1 MNATA
6 STISSASIDPDWTRQ
21 LDQALPSANVPTL
34 LMMLLHL
41 TGDRQWLSERYQ
53 CTHIR
58 GIDDHDSGGLPPEVQ
73 EEVRTAARKAVL
85 AWKAGQPAALPLPE
99 LELLVE
105 MMRSSVG
112 EDVPEAYGPMVGA
125 WLGGDAEFLIDQ
137 RGEYRVP
144 DGFHVVV
151 IGAGVAGLCASI
163 RLQGAGI
170 PHTVIEKNAEVGG
183 TWYENRYPGAGVDTP
198 NHIYSYSFAKADWT
212 RYFALREEIQAYFV
226 DVSHRFGVREH
237 IRFGTQVDAATYN
250 EGSMDWTV
258 RVSDADDDRN
268 DANVDVIR
276 ANIVISAVGLL
287 NMPKMPAIA
296 GLDTFAGPCFHSARW
311 PEGLD
316 VTGKRVV
323 VIGNG
328 ASAMQIVPAIAP
340 IVSQLTVFQR
350 SKQWAAPF
358 DRFQKPVPSA
368 ARFLLKELPYYQPWY
383 RQRLAWIFN
392 DRIHASLQVDPEWPH
407 PERAI
412 NRRNDKHREFFVS
425 YVRQQLGER
434 QDLLPDVLPDYP
446 PFGKRML
453 MDNGWFRTATRDNVR
468 IVNHGIERVERDAVI
483 TADGER
489 HEADIIVVCTGFDAV
504 NLLSSFNLH
513 GRGGRNVREH
523 WDAHGAQAYL
533 GVATPGFP
541 NFFMLAGPN
550 TALGHGGSVVA
561 LLETQVQ
568 YVMSLLKAALNTYDG
583 PFEIEV
589 RQDVHDTYN
598 VRVQD
603 AHARMIWTH
612 KGMSNWYRN
621 ARGRVVAPTP
631 FRNDDYWHMTRNSG
645 LADYVVRVG
654 DSRQHDTSPAHGK
667 HKEGA
672 AS

>member
-1 MNATA
+1 MTNTHSPHPAAPATDA
-6 STISSASIDPDWTRQ
+6 IDPAWVGE
-21 LDQALPSANVPTL
+21 LDHALPSANVPTL

-41 TGDRQWLSERYQ
+41 TGDRRWLSERYQ

-58 GIDDHDSGGLPPEVQ
+58 GIDDHDTGGLASEVQ
-73 EEVRTAARKAVL
+73 QEVRDAAREAVL

-99 LELLVE
+99 LEELIE
-105 MMRSSVG
+105 MMRRSVG
-112 EDVPEAYGPMVGA
+112 EDVPDAYGPMVGA
-125 WLGGDAEFLIDQ
+125 WLGGDPAFRIDQ
-137 RGEYRVP
+137 RDEYRVP
-144 DGFHVVV
+144 EGFHVVV

-237 IRFGTQVDAATYN
+237 MRFVTKVDAATYN

-258 RVSDADDDRN
+258 RVSDAEGN
-268 DANVDVIR
+268 ADVIR
-276 ANIVISAVGLL
+276 ADVVISAVGLL
-287 NMPKMPAIA
+287 NVPKMPSIP
-296 GLDTFAGPCFHSARW
+296 GLDTFDGPCFHSARW

-316 VTGKRVV
+316 VKSKRVAI
-323 VIGNG
+323 IGNG

-358 DRFQKPVPSA
+358 DRFQKPVPAA

-412 NRRNDKHREFFVS
+412 NRRNDKHREFFVA
-425 YVRQQLGER
+425 YMRQELGER

-453 MDNGWFRTATRDNVR
+453 MDNGWFRTATRENVC
-468 IVNHGIERVERDAVI
+468 IVNDGIARVERDAVI
-483 TADGER
+483 TTDGRR
-489 HEADIIVVCTGFDAV
+489 HEADVLVVCTGFDAV
-504 NLLSSFNLH
+504 NLLSSFHLH

-523 WDAHGAQAYL
+523 WDAQGAQAYL

-568 YVMSLLKAALNTYDG
+568 YVMSLLKAALNAHEG
-583 PFEIEV
+583 RFEIEV
-589 RQDVHDTYN
+589 RQDVHDAYN
-598 VRVQD
+598 QRVQD

-645 LADYVVRVG
+645 LADYNVRDG
-654 DSRQHDTSPAHGK
+654 SRVAQARDAQ
-667 HKEGA
+667 KEGA
-672 AS
+672 ASCK

>member
-1 MNATA
+1 MT
-6 STISSASIDPDWTRQ
+6 STPDLDWTRQ
-21 LDQALPSANVPTL
+21 LDAALPTANVPTL
-34 LMMLLHL
+34 LMVLLHL
-41 TGDRQWLSERYQ
+41 TGDRRWLTDRYQ

-58 GIDDHDSGGLPPEVQ
+58 GIDDHDSGGLPAEVQ
-73 EEVRTAARKAVL
+73 QEVRDAARDALL
-85 AWKAGQPAALPLPE
+85 AWKAGHPAALPAPE
-99 LELLVE
+99 LDALIE
-105 MMRSSVG
+105 MMRRSVG
-112 EDVPEAYGPMVGA
+112 EDVPESYGPMVGA
-125 WLGGDAEFLIDQ
+125 WLGLDREFRIDQ
-137 RGEYRVP
+137 RGEYHVP
-144 DGFHVVV
+144 GNFHVVV

-163 RLQGAGI
+163 RLAGAGI

-198 NHIYSYSFAKADWT
+198 NHIYSYSFAKTDWT

-226 DVSHRFGVREH
+226 EVSHRFGVRPH
-237 IRFGTQVDAATYN
+237 IRFETKVDSAVYN
-250 EGSMDWTV
+250 EKGMDWTV
-258 RVSDADDDRN
+258 RVSDADGNPDVLR
-268 DANVDVIR
+268 ANV
-276 ANIVISAVGLL
+276 VISAVGLL
-287 NMPKMPAIA
+287 NVPKMPDIA
-296 GLDTFAGPCFHSARW
+296 GLDTFEGPCFHSARW

-316 VTGKRVV
+316 VRGKRVA

-340 IVSQLTVFQR
+340 QVAQVTVFQR

-358 DRFQKPVPSA
+358 ERFQKPVPEA
-368 ARFLLKELPYYQPWY
+368 ARFLLREVPYYQPWY

-392 DRIHASLQVDPEWPH
+392 DRIHASLQIDPEWPH

-412 NRRNDKHREFFVS
+412 NRRNDKHREFFVD
-425 YVRQQLGER
+425 YVKQELGNRQE
-434 QDLLPDVLPDYP
+434 LLADVLPDYP

-468 IVNHGIERVERDAVI
+468 IVNDGIARVEGNAVV
-483 TADGER
+483 TADGQR
-489 HEADIIVVCTGFDAV
+489 HEADILVVCTGFDAV
-504 NLLSSFNLH
+504 NLLSSFRLL

-523 WDAHGAQAYL
+523 WDAQGAQAYL

-568 YVMSLLKAALNTYDG
+568 YVMSLLKAAMNAHHDG
-583 PFEIEV
+583 FEMEV
-589 RQDVHDTYN
+589 RQDVHDRYN

-621 ARGRVVAPTP
+621 GKGRVVAPTP
-631 FRNDDYWHMTRNSG
+631 FRNDDYWHMTRKSG
-645 LADYVVRVG
+645 LADYVVR
-654 DSRQHDTSPAHGK
+654 SPDTQGTQAAPQERV
-667 HKEGA
+667 EGA
-672 AS
+672 A

>member
-1 MNATA
+1 MNAMT
-6 STISSASIDPDWTRQ
+6 STHDHDWIRQ
-21 LDQALPSANVPTL
+21 LDEALPSANVPTL
-34 LMMLLHL
+34 LMVLLHL
-41 TGDRQWLSERYQ
+41 TGDRRWLSERYQ

-58 GIDDHDSGGLPPEVQ
+58 GIDDHDSGGLAPELQ
-73 EEVRTAARKAVL
+73 QEVRSAAREAVL
-85 AWKAGQPAALPLPE
+85 AWKAGTPAALPDPGLDE
-99 LELLVE
+99 LVE
-105 MMRSSVG
+105 MLRRSVG
-112 EDVPEAYGPMVGA
+112 EEIPDSYGPMVGA
-125 WLGGDAEFLIDQ
+125 WLGLDREFRIDQ
-137 RGEYRVP
+137 RDEYRVP
-144 DGFHVVV
+144 ENFHVVI

-163 RLQGAGI
+163 RLRGAGI

-198 NHIYSYSFAKADWT
+198 NHIYSYSFANGDWT

-226 DVSHRFGVREH
+226 DISHRFGVRPH
-237 IRFGTQVDAATYN
+237 VRFSTKVESAVYN

-258 RVSDADDDRN
+258 RVSDANGNADVLR
-268 DANVDVIR
+268 ANV
-276 ANIVISAVGLL
+276 VISAVGLL
-287 NMPKMPAIA
+287 NVPKMPDIP
-296 GLDTFAGPCFHSARW
+296 GLGSFTGPCFHSARW

-316 VTGKRVV
+316 VRGKRIA

-340 IVSQLTVFQR
+340 HVAQVTVFQR

-358 DRFQKPVPSA
+358 ERFQKPVPTA
-368 ARFLLKELPYYQPWY
+368 ARFLLKEVPYYQPWY

-412 NRRNDKHREFFVS
+412 NRRNDKHREFFIE
-425 YVRQQLGER
+425 YVKKELGER
-434 QDLLPDVLPDYP
+434 QELLADVLPDYP

-468 IVNHGIERVERDAVI
+468 IVNNGIQKVDSNAVI
-483 TADGER
+483 TDDGQR
-489 HEADIIVVCTGFDAV
+489 FEADILVVCTGFDAV
-504 NLLSSFNLH
+504 NLLSSFRLI
-513 GRGGRNVREH
+513 GRGGRNVRDH
-523 WDAHGAQAYL
+523 WDANGAQAYL

-568 YVMSLLKAALNTYDG
+568 YVMSLLKAALNENQAG
-583 PFEIEV
+583 FEIEV
-589 RQDVHDTYN
+589 RQDVHDRYN
-598 VRVQD
+598 ERVQD

-621 ARGRVVAPTP
+621 RKGRIVAPTP
-631 FRNDDYWHMTRNSG
+631 FRNDDYWHMTRKSG
-645 LADYVVRVG
+645 LADYVVRGAQPQDAGEERV
-654 DSRQHDTSPAHGK
+654 
-667 HKEGA
+667 EGA
-672 AS
+672 A

>member
-1 MNATA
+1 MTA
-6 STISSASIDPDWTRQ
+6 SSSSTPAIDPAWIRE
-21 LDQALPSANVPTL
+21 LDHALPAANVPTL

-41 TGDRQWLSERYQ
+41 TGDRRWLSERYQ

-73 EEVRTAARKAVL
+73 QEVRDAARDAVL
-85 AWKAGQPAALPLPE
+85 AWKAGAPAALPLPE
-99 LELLVE
+99 LGELVE
-105 MMRSSVG
+105 MMRRSVG

-125 WLGGDAEFLIDQ
+125 WLGGDPAFRIEQ
-137 RGEYRVP
+137 RDEYRVP
-144 DGFHVVV
+144 EGFHVVV

-198 NHIYSYSFAKADWT
+198 NHIYSYSFARADWT

-226 DVSHRFGVREH
+226 EVSHRFGVRAH
-237 IRFGTQVDAATYN
+237 MRFGTKVDAATYN

-258 RVSDADDDRN
+258 RVSDADGN
-268 DANVDVIR
+268 ADVIR
-276 ANIVISAVGLL
+276 ADVVISAVGLL
-287 NMPKMPAIA
+287 NMPKMPPIS
-296 GLDTFAGPCFHSARW
+296 GLDTFEGPCFHSARW

-316 VTGKRVV
+316 VAGKRVAI
-323 VIGNG
+323 IGNG

-340 IVSQLTVFQR
+340 IVSRLTVFQR
-350 SKQWAAPF
+350 SRQWAAPF
-358 DRFQKPVPSA
+358 ERFQKPVPAA

-425 YVRQQLGER
+425 YVREQLGDR

-468 IVNHGIERVERDAVI
+468 IVNDGIDRVERDAVV

-489 HEADIIVVCTGFDAV
+489 HEVDIVVVCTGFDAV

-568 YVMSLLKAALNTYDG
+568 YVMSLLKAALNAHER
-583 PFEIEV
+583 FEIEV
-589 RQDVHDTYN
+589 RQDVHDAYN
-598 VRVQD
+598 ARVQD

-645 LADYVVRVG
+645 LADYIVREG
-654 DSRQHDTSPAHGK
+654 NAATRACDPLSAQ
-667 HKEGA
+667 KEGA